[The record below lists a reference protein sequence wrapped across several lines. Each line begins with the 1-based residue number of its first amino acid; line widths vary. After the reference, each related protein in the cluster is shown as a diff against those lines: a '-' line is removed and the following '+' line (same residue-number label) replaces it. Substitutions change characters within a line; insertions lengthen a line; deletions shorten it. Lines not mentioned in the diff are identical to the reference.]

1 MKSVK
6 RLWKTTEIAEI
17 RARYPYEPARDIAAD
32 LRRSYRAVH
41 MMAQR
46 IGVRKSPE
54 FLRSNAECNGF
65 GARG

>member
-41 MMAQR
+41 DGAADRRGESAGFQAA
-46 IGVRKSPE
+46 
-54 FLRSNAECNGF
+54 NAEMHGF
-65 GARG
+65 GAR

>member
-17 RARYPYEPARDIAAD
+17 RARYPYEPAREIAAD

-46 IGVRKSPE
+46 IGVAKAPG
-54 FLRSNAECNGF
+54 FLRANAEMHGF
-65 GARG
+65 GAR